1 VCRPKRR
8 TRTRPKLHPATDS
21 MRCNA
26 GADALETV
34 TFMST
39 FPAAGV
45 MRIRAITLDLDDTLW
60 PIEPVMLRA
69 EQRLDA
75 WLREHCPPVADAYP
89 IPAMRALRD
98 QVAAANP
105 DLAHDF
111 TSQRLLC
118 LRSALTPLGY
128 GETHVEQAFAEFY
141 GDALPA
147 LERLAARFP
156 LVSLSNG
163 NADLERIGIA
173 RFFRFSISSRKFGK
187 AKPAAE
193 IFHAACAGLD
203 LRPDEVLHVGDDPLT
218 DVIGASQAGL
228 RSAWLNRKGEA
239 WTHAVSPDLTIRDL
253 DELARALEAVASAA

>member
-1 VCRPKRR
+1 
-8 TRTRPKLHPATDS
+8 
-21 MRCNA
+21 MR
-26 GADALETV
+26 V
-34 TFMST
+34 
-39 FPAAGV
+39 
-45 MRIRAITLDLDDTLW
+45 RAITLDLDDTLW

-75 WLREHCPPVADAYP
+75 WLRAHCPPVADRYP
-89 IPAMRALRD
+89 IAAMRALRD
-98 QVAAANP
+98 EVAAANP

-111 TSQRLLC
+111 TTQRLLC
-118 LRSALTPLGY
+118 LRSALVPHGY
-128 GETHVEQAFAEFY
+128 GETHVEQAFAEFYGARNEVECY

-173 RFFRFSISSRKFGK
+173 RFFRFSISSRNFGK

-203 LRPDEVLHVGDDPLT
+203 LPPSEVLHVGDDPLT
-218 DVIGASQAGL
+218 DVVGASAAGL
-228 RSAWLNRKGEA
+228 RSAWINRRGLDWQHPTA
-239 WTHAVSPDLTIRDL
+239 PDLIVRDL
-253 DELARALEAVASAA
+253 DELARVLDEASRA

>member
-1 VCRPKRR
+1 M
-8 TRTRPKLHPATDS
+8 H
-21 MRCNA
+21 
-26 GADALETV
+26 
-34 TFMST
+34 
-39 FPAAGV
+39 
-45 MRIRAITLDLDDTLW
+45 IRAITLDLDDTLW

-75 WLREHCPPVADAYP
+75 WLREHCPPVADEYP

-118 LRSALTPLGY
+118 LRSALTPHGY
-128 GETHVEQAFAEFY
+128 GEAHVEQAFAEFY
-141 GDALPA
+141 GARNEVECYSDALPA

-173 RFFRFSISSRKFGK
+173 RFFRFSISSRNFGK

-193 IFHAACAGLD
+193 IFHAACAGLA
-203 LRPDEVLHVGDDPLT
+203 LRPEDVLHVGDDPLT
-218 DVIGASQAGL
+218 DVVGASRAGL
-228 RSAWLNRKGEA
+228 RSAWLNRNGAEWA
-239 WTHAVSPDLTIRDL
+239 HPISPDVTIGDL
-253 DELARALEAVASAA
+253 NELAQLLDSTIAAD